1 MQVQGNEFGYPDA
14 VEAPPPTGNDPG
26 AEMPTRPQLPAW
38 PALMLPLTLPRRPA
52 SLPVLLP
59 GLLPALLAGLLLAA
73 RPAAAA
79 PDVQLYGLL
88 SAGAVTGTGFT
99 ATDESLTA
107 FSEQG
112 HSSNRWGLRGREDL
126 GGGHSLR
133 FNLESN
139 LSVRSGASGRDAGGT
154 ATQGDGSLFDRE
166 ANLTLASERLGSL
179 KLGRG
184 KNLIYDLADE
194 FDARGN
200 WNFGAL
206 KPIARY
212 AGFYSGSGV
221 SRFDR
226 MLRYTSPSFGPLSI
240 DAAFSIG
247 GAPGSSR
254 TGASTVA
261 GFRLDLS
268 PVEIGYAHGE
278 IRLGD
283 NQQEVNQ
290 RIDLLAAKT
299 TVRDWTFNLGYART
313 RNPTGGGFAAIT
325 PTSTVA
331 GRTSADTWFAGA
343 KWKMTERLSFNA
355 GYYDVRDRVAGGGAN
370 DVQMLALGTV
380 YAFSKRTEFYIDAA
394 HARRSAGATAPFTLF
409 DRYRSDGRTPS
420 ESATDQTALNI
431 GIQHRF

>member
-1 MQVQGNEFGYPDA
+1 
-14 VEAPPPTGNDPG
+14 
-26 AEMPTRPQLPAW
+26 MPTRPRLPAS
-38 PALMLPLTLPRRPA
+38 ALA
-52 SLPVLLP
+52 PVLA
-59 GLLPALLAGLLLAA
+59 LLPALLAG
-73 RPAAAA
+73 PASAA
-79 PDVQLYGLL
+79 PDLQLYGLL
-88 SAGAVTGTGFT
+88 SAGVVTGTGFT
-99 ATDESLTA
+99 IDDESLGA

-112 HSSNRWGLRGREDL
+112 HSSNRWGLRGSEDL
-126 GGGHSLR
+126 GGGTRLR

-139 LSVRSGASGRDAGGT
+139 LSLRSGAAGRDAGGT
-154 ATQGDGSLFDRE
+154 ATQSDGSLFDRE

-226 MLRYTSPSFGPLSI
+226 MLRYTSPSLGPLSL
-240 DAAFSIG
+240 DAAYSIG
-247 GAPGSSR
+247 GVPGSSR
-254 TGASTVA
+254 TGASYVA
-261 GFRLDLS
+261 GFRLDLK

-278 IRLGD
+278 MRLGEAQD
-283 NQQEVNQ
+283 TVNQ
-290 RIDLLAAKT
+290 KVDLLTAKT
-299 TVRDWTFNLGYART
+299 TIRDWTVNLGFART
-313 RNPTGGGFAAIT
+313 RNPTGAGFAAIT
-325 PTSTVA
+325 PTATVA

-343 KWKMTERLSFNA
+343 KWKMNEHLSLNA

-380 YAFSKRTEFYIDAA
+380 YAFSKRTELYADVA
-394 HARRSAGATAPFTLF
+394 HARRAAGATAPFTLF
-409 DRYRSDGRTPS
+409 DRYRSDARTPS
-420 ESATDQTALNI
+420 ESTADQTALNV

>member
-1 MQVQGNEFGYPDA
+1 
-14 VEAPPPTGNDPG
+14 
-26 AEMPTRPQLPAW
+26 MPTRLRPSALPSLI
-38 PALMLPLTLPRRPA
+38 AL
-52 SLPVLLP
+52 LLP
-59 GLLPALLAGLLLAA
+59 TLLLAA
-73 RPAAAA
+73 RPAGAAS
-79 PDVQLYGLL
+79 DLQLYGLL
-88 SAGAVTGTGFT
+88 SAGVVTGTGFT
-99 ATDESLTA
+99 ADDESLTA

-112 HSSNRWGLRGREDL
+112 HSSNRWGLRGSEDL
-126 GGGHSLR
+126 GGGTRLR

-139 LSVRSGASGRDAGGT
+139 LSLRSGAAGRDAGGT
-154 ATQGDGSLFDRE
+154 ATQSDGSLFDRE
-166 ANLTLASERLGSL
+166 ANITLASDSLGSL

-200 WNFGAL
+200 WNFGGL

-226 MLRYTSPSFGPLSI
+226 MLRYTSPSFGPLSV
-240 DAAFSIG
+240 DAAYSVG
-247 GAPGSSR
+247 GVPGSSR
-254 TGASTVA
+254 TGASYVA
-261 GFRLDLS
+261 GFRLELS

-278 IRLGD
+278 MRLGD
-283 NQQEVNQ
+283 SQQTTNQ
-290 RIDLLAAKT
+290 RVDLLTAKT

-313 RNPTGGGFAAIT
+313 RNPTGDGFAAIT

-343 KWKMTERLSFNA
+343 KWKMTERISLNA
-355 GYYDVRDRVAGGGAN
+355 GYYDVRDRVAGGGTN
-370 DVQMLALGTV
+370 DVQMLAVGTV
-380 YAFSKRTEFYIDAA
+380 YALSKRTEFYIDAA
-394 HARRSAGATAPFTLF
+394 HARRSAGATAPFTLY
-409 DRYRSDGRTPS
+409 DRYRSDARTPS

>member
-1 MQVQGNEFGYPDA
+1 
-14 VEAPPPTGNDPG
+14 
-26 AEMPTRPQLPAW
+26 MPTRLRP
-38 PALMLPLTLPRRPA
+38 PALLPRMFLL
-52 SLPVLLP
+52 LPVLLF
-59 GLLPALLAGLLLAA
+59 AA
-73 RPAAAA
+73 RPASAA
-79 PDVQLYGLL
+79 PDVQIYGLL
-88 SAGAVTGTGFT
+88 SAGVVTGTGFT
-99 ATDESLTA
+99 VDDESLTA

-112 HSSNRWGLRGREDL
+112 HSSNRWGLRGNEDL
-126 GGGHSLR
+126 GGGNRLR

-139 LSVRSGASGRDAGGT
+139 LSLRSGASGRDAGGT
-154 ATQGDGSLFDRE
+154 ATQSEGSLFDRE
-166 ANLTLASERLGSL
+166 ANMTLASERLGSL

-226 MLRYTSPSFGPLSI
+226 MLRYTSPAIGPLSI
-240 DAAFSIG
+240 DAAYSVG
-247 GAPGSSR
+247 GAAGSTS
-254 TGASTVA
+254 TGASYVA

-278 IRLGD
+278 MRLGD
-283 NQQEVNQ
+283 NQEATNQ
-290 RIDLLAAKT
+290 RVDLLAAKT
-299 TVRDWTFNLGYART
+299 KVRDWTFNLGYART
-313 RNPTGGGFAAIT
+313 RNPTGGGFSAIT

-343 KWKMTERLSFNA
+343 KWKMTERISFNA
-355 GYYDVRDRVAGGGAN
+355 GYYDVRDKVAGGGDN
-370 DVQMLALGTV
+370 DVRMLAVGTV

-409 DRYRSDGRTPS
+409 DRYRSDARTPS
-420 ESATDQTALNI
+420 ESTADQTALNI